1 MLQLSQIW
9 PVGSLKLACVY
20 FFQISINHWVLFLK
34 ISDSTRIFSSANE
47 TLVPLCGEWYSE
59 TKIPVLSML
68 IAIEVSPFLSLS
80 VDRSRDYMNIYV
92 YIYLC
97 I

>member
-59 TKIPVLSML
+59 TKILALDEHIDVRVAWV
-68 IAIEVSPFLSLS
+68 IFTTV
-80 VDRSRDYMNIYV
+80 V
-92 YIYLC
+92 YIILFPLV
-97 I
+97 